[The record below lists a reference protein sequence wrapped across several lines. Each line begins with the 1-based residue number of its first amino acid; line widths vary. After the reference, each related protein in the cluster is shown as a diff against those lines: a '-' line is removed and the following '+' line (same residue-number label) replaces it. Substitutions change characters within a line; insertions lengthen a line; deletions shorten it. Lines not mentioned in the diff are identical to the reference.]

1 MAINKLYTETNVAFS
16 KSYLVS
22 VSVGNHINKCRSKG
36 FLQHNKRYQYAYQ
49 YACV

>member
-22 VSVGNHINKCRSKG
+22 VSVGNLIDKCRSKG
-36 FLQHNKRYQYAYQ
+36 FLQHNKRYQYA
-49 YACV
+49 CV